1 MIDGDDRPAE
11 RDLLDD
17 GLSLRF
23 LRASD
28 GGEGDENGDENEQTK
43 QVAHVLFLLAFTR
56 TDAGGLRGF
65 EVARRGVPVAPAAYL
80 KGARTGP

>member
-1 MIDGDDRPAE
+1 M
-11 RDLLDD
+11 L
-17 GLSLRF
+17 GLV

-28 GGEGDENGDENEQTK
+28 AGEGDENGDENEQTK

-65 EVARRGVPVAPAAYL
+65 EWRGALCRSRPL
-80 KGARTGP
+80 RT